1 MTKVWAPL
9 RPEEALPLLDSWMAD
24 EAIR

>member
-1 MTKVWAPL
+1 MIKVWAPL

-24 EAIR
+24 EAVR